1 MKGLLKFTLLI
12 CILKS
17 MNHWALWTIDSK
29 LIYLCVLLSMI
40 ICISNKKMQI
50 WISKIKGNY
59 SIGFFFLTLF
69 ALYQNT
75 ISLSSNANIL
85 SYSNTVLFL
94 GIFYCVLH
102 FNEDFKNEI
111 TSYIEKAM
119 IILLVPAIVIF
130 LLRFVISL
138 PYIPMVHTDSFGN
151 DPYGLLQNYI
161 FLIHHAEAI
170 ADLASF
176 PRFCG
181 PFLEPGQLATFLAF
195 LLYVLKFDFTEKSR
209 YVLLI
214 ALLFSFSLAGYMLAL
229 IGVMMQKSNSIKKF
243 IPVII
248 ILGIVYVVGKNY
260 NSGDNLLNNYIL
272 VRLEYDEEKG
282 IAGNDRSST
291 ITDDIYENYVLAST
305 DNLLFGVRNYRG
317 DAIGGS
323 GYKTYI
329 VKNGIFSLIFII
341 IFYII
346 TLSGAKNRREMTM
359 LFILVV
365 LSFLQ
370 RATPL
375 IFYIP
380 FLYILSLDTFRPSI
394 YKIK

>member
-1 MKGLLKFTLLI
+1 MKGLLKFTLLL

-17 MNHWALWTIDSK
+17 MNYWVLWSIDSK
-29 LIYLCVLLSMI
+29 LIYFAAVFSI
-40 ICISNKKMQI
+40 IVCISNKKRQLWNSI
-50 WISKIKGNY
+50 IKGNY
-59 SIGFFFLTLF
+59 TIGFLFLAIY

-75 ISLSSNANIL
+75 ITLSSNATIL
-85 SYSNTVLFL
+85 SYSNTIMLLFIL
-94 GIFYCVLH
+94 YSTIH
-102 FNEDFKNEI
+102 FKEDFKNEI
-111 TSYIEKAM
+111 ISYLEKAM
-119 IILLVPAIVIF
+119 IILLAPAIVVFI
-130 LLRFVISL
+130 LRFFISL

-170 ADLASF
+170 VDLASF

-195 LLYVLKFDFTEKSR
+195 LLYVLKFDFSKKSR
-209 YVLLI
+209 YVLLT

-229 IGVMMQKSNSIKKF
+229 IGVMMQKSNSIKKIVPLTIF
-243 IPVII
+243 FGFVYIV
-248 ILGIVYVVGKNY
+248 GINY
-260 NSGDNLLNNYIL
+260 NNGDNLLNKYIL

-282 IAGNDRSST
+282 ITGNDRSSA
-291 ITDDIYENYVLAST
+291 IADDIYENYVLKNT
-305 DNLLFGVRNYRG
+305 EYLLFGWDRYRG

-323 GYKTYI
+323 GYILYI
-329 VKNGIFSLIFII
+329 INYGIFSLIFLIL
-341 IFYII
+341 FYLF
-346 TLSGAKNRREMTM
+346 TSSGAKNKKEMTM
-359 LFILVV
+359 FFILII

-380 FLYILSLDTFRPSI
+380 FLYLISLDR
-394 YKIK
+394 KNLLLQKK